1 MLLELRDEAEDNP
14 ENYNGDGFMLMV
26 MVVVTM
32 AMVDGY
38 IMMVIVEVMMKIK

>member
-1 MLLELRDEAEDNP
+1 
-14 ENYNGDGFMLMV
+14 MLMV